1 MANFTPWGFDPNQY
15 GSSIGDIT
23 SMQQQ
28 GRQQFMNQN
37 PGYHMG
43 SGNDGSMATHLNQLA
58 MDPSMANNT
67 GWQQRSQQLQQTA
80 RNQPGWSAL
89 QTHGDQGFAAQN
101 NQGYTP
107 AWAYG
112 DKPADNAQKD
122 NPWANRSGV
131 INNFYQQNMNNPQA
145 VSKAMRE
152 YGVSNQDFMN
162 ATGLDQGGFD
172 KYFDPVFGQ
181 KSTQA
186 PAVNWMDELGKEG
199 VNEYKDPTSG
209 TTYMRLGNSG
219 YNPYEDVDGQ
229 YAVGKYEPSGEY
241 SVYNSKGEDTGRKG
255 KYGTKD
261 FNDYLPIIA
270 LFAAGGLAG
279 LAAGP
284 GLGGLSAGGGVAP
297 AAAGGVETIAALP
310 AFAPEMA
317 AASVPFAGGTT
328 AAGVGAGGL
337 TLSGITGA
345 AKPLMAVAS
354 ALGLGG
360 GNNGGGSNQGGN
372 TGDFGLDDIA
382 SLIGGGVDAQRQG
395 DAARTMREWMDNS
408 MARNESYFSP
418 NSPEYKQ
425 LWESMSRKD
434 AAAGRNS
441 QYGPRT
447 ADFMAKV
454 AQSRADNNTR
464 MTTGL
469 SRAYSEA
476 LNQNASKYGG
486 LSAAIQRALQG
497 GAITNMSSLLR
508 FIEDF
513 GTNSGGGAPGTNP
526 GGYTA
531 PDGQRYNNPSAYDTQ
546 GGYVPDPDYD
556 PDADYYT
563 FGEGEY

>member
-15 GSSIGDIT
+15 GSGMQDIT

-28 GRQQFMNQN
+28 GRQQFLNQN
-37 PGYHMG
+37 PGYYMG
-43 SGNDGSMATHLNQLA
+43 SGNDGGIASHLNQMA
-58 MDPSMANNT
+58 MDPSMANNAA
-67 GWQQRSQQLQQTA
+67 WQQKSQQLQQTA

-101 NQGYTP
+101 NKGYTP

-112 DKPADNAQKD
+112 NQPADNAQKN

-131 INNFYQQNMNNPQA
+131 IDNFYKQNLNNPQA
-145 VSKAMRE
+145 VSNAMRE
-152 YGVSNQDFMN
+152 YGVSNQDFMG
-162 ATGLDQGGFD
+162 ATGMDQAGFD
-172 KYFDPVFGQ
+172 KYFDPVFGT
-181 KSTQA
+181 KSTQAA
-186 PAVNWMDELGKEG
+186 PAVNWMEELNKEG

-209 TTYMRLGNSG
+209 NTYMRLGNSG

-279 LAAGP
+279 MAAAPAAGAV
-284 GLGGLSAGGGVAP
+284 AGGGGIGTTA
-297 AAAGGVETIAALP
+297 TLP

-317 AASVPFAGGTT
+317 AASTPFTAGST

-337 TLSGITGA
+337 TLSGVTGA
-345 AKPLMAVAS
+345 AKPLLAVAS

-360 GNNGGGSNQGGN
+360 GNGGDSNQGGN

-408 MARNESYFSP
+408 MSRNENYFSP
-418 NSPEYKQ
+418 DSPEYKH

-454 AQSRADNNTR
+454 ASSRADNNTR

-508 FIEDF
+508 FIENF

-526 GGYTA
+526 GGYTG
-531 PDGQRYNNPSAYDTQ
+531 PDGQTYSNPSAYDTD
-546 GGYVPDPDYD
+546 GGFNNDPVPWPEPD
-556 PDADYYT
+556 DY
-563 FGEGEY
+563 GEYF